1 MAEIRIHTPL
11 TRKMAASLK
20 AGDTLLISG
29 VIYSCRD
36 AAHKRFQALLDQ
48 GKELPFDIRDQIIYY
63 AGPSP
68 TPPGRVI
75 GSAGP
80 TTSYRMDKY
89 TPALLRA
96 GLTGMIGKGKRSEE
110 VIKAM
115 RETGAVY
122 LAATGGAAALIA
134 RSIKASEVI
143 CYEDLGAEALRKMT
157 VEDFPA
163 IVAIDS
169 QGVNLYETGRKEY
182 EIRIE

>member
-1 MAEIRIHTPL
+1 MAEIRIQTPL
-11 TRKMAASLK
+11 TRETAASLK
-20 AGDTLLISG
+20 AGDTVLISG

-36 AAHKRFQALLDQ
+36 AAHKRFQTLLDQ
-48 GKELPFDIRDQIIYY
+48 GKELPFDIRNQIIYY
-63 AGPSP
+63 AGPTP

-96 GLTGMIGKGKRSEE
+96 GLTGMIGKGKRNDV
-110 VIKAM
+110 VIEAM
-115 RETGAVY
+115 KETGAVY

-134 RSIKASEVI
+134 RSIKSSQVI

-163 IVAIDS
+163 IVAIDAK
-169 QGVNLYETGRKEY
+169 GVNMYEEARRRY
-182 EIRIE
+182 EKK

>member
-1 MAEIRIHTPL
+1 MAEIRIQTPL
-11 TRKMAASLK
+11 TRETAAALK
-20 AGDTLLISG
+20 AGDTVLISG

-48 GKELPFDIRDQIIYY
+48 GKELPFDIRGQIIYY
-63 AGPSP
+63 AGPTP

-96 GLTGMIGKGKRSEE
+96 GLAGMIGKGKRNDA
-110 VIKAM
+110 VIEAM
-115 RETGAVY
+115 KETGAVY

-134 RSIKASEVI
+134 RSIKFSQVI

-163 IVAIDS
+163 IVAIDAK
-169 QGVNLYETGRKEY
+169 GVNMYEEGRRQY
-182 EIRIE
+182 EVK